1 MGKGRKKRTTRNG
14 DVVDDKQA
22 AAGSSHV
29 AHEVAPVSFNAEKSS
44 ILGASQ
50 DKTGSTFYGESS
62 FSAMPRSSSSE
73 PCRYFQRGFCWYGDE
88 CRFQHSEGPSTAPP
102 VPTLST
108 GSQHPPRPASNS
120 FISPHSVS
128 KPFNPQPKSSAPFN
142 PNPKA
147 PRKKERSPEECLDWY
162 LTGTCPRLGTCRY
175 AHPRNVSLS
184 SLKDE
189 VLGNR
194 KTSGK
199 GYDDFGFL
207 GNSGLG
213 RGSFDV
219 DDNAE
224 MGYMMGNC
232 GFTDD
237 DVYELS
243 LQGIKPWDP
252 EAGAAL
258 AVLNGW
264 DMDDGFGY
272 GYEDYD
278 YY

>member
-1 MGKGRKKRTTRNG
+1 MFCPPRFKVCKWAREGRSEPPEMAMWPMTSRPLQGPRM
-14 DVVDDKQA
+14 A
-22 AAGSSHV
+22 L
-29 AHEVAPVSFNAEKSS
+29 
-44 ILGASQ
+44 IR
-50 DKTGSTFYGESS
+50 
-62 FSAMPRSSSSE
+62 FSAIPGSSSSE
-73 PCRYFQRGFCWYGDE
+73 PCRYFQRGFCW
-88 CRFQHSEGPSTAPP
+88 A
-102 VPTLST
+102 
-108 GSQHPPRPASNS
+108 
-120 FISPHSVS
+120 S
-128 KPFNPQPKSSAPFN
+128 KPFNPHPKSSAPFN
-142 PNPKA
+142 PNRKA
-147 PRKKERSPEECLDWY
+147 PCKKERAPEVCLDWY
-162 LTGTCPRLGTCRY
+162 LTGTCPRLRTCRY

-184 SLKDE
+184 SLKDEE

-207 GNSGLG
+207 G

-219 DDNAE
+219 DDNDE
-224 MGYMMGNC
+224 MGIC

-243 LQGIKPWDP
+243 LQGIRPWDP

-272 GYEDYD
+272 GYGDYG